1 MDDPLGCVQRV
12 LRARCYCHLRMS
24 LPLELFQ
31 YLLLRPGQLP
41 KLIEETFL
49 ALAFAPETLIGL
61 IAALAPHDRQRQ

>member
-31 YLLLRPGQLP
+31 LLDVRPGQLP
-41 KLIEETFL
+41 KVMEETFF
-49 ALAFAPETLIGL
+49 ALAFTPASLTMPLPELV
-61 IAALAPHDRQRQ
+61 

>member
-1 MDDPLGCVQRV
+1 M
-12 LRARCYCHLRMS
+12 
-24 LPLELFQ
+24 PLELFQ

-61 IAALAPHDRQRQ
+61 IAALAPHDRQRQCARVARFVCAGGE